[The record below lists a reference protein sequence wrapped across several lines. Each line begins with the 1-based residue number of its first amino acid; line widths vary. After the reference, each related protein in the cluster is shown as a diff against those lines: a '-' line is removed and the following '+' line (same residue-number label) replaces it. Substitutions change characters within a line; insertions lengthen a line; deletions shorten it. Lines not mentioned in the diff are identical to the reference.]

1 MRFFEAMSRNTKK
14 LVSLSICT
22 LTFAGFASTAAAMV
36 PATACLPDVANNGP
50 QWWLPN
56 ASDEDIAAEFEVGD
70 VAKVESAGRLARTS
84 LLWDP
89 VQERV
94 LVRVDV
100 TGDESIEP
108 DDDRFV
114 IALSDDSGTLPELFV
129 GFFPLR
135 DCGDAGDC
143 EGGAPVSED
152 AIEYSEATATTS
164 LTWSPLSID
173 NPSASFEVVH
183 PWVSVEVDDNGPTT
197 TYAWTLTFALEVPV
211 DGSGDIRPD
220 LRAYASAID
229 HVPGPT
235 SATEIELPVLCT
247 ASSPTS
253 DDCLIFG
260 AGMEEIP
267 FDLPMAVEDTWTTLS
282 SSCTSP

>member
-1 MRFFEAMSRNTKK
+1 MSRNTAK
-14 LVSLSICT
+14 LLSLSLCT
-22 LTFAGFASTAAAMV
+22 LAVAGAASTAAAMA
-36 PATACLPDVANNGP
+36 PETACLPEINKNGP

-56 ASDEDIAAEFEVGD
+56 ASAEDIAAEFEPGD
-70 VAKVESAGRLARTS
+70 MAKVDNDGRLARTS

-89 VQERV
+89 VLERV
-94 LVRVDV
+94 LVRVEV

-108 DDDRFV
+108 NDDRFV
-114 IALSDDSGTLPELFV
+114 IALSDDSGTMPELFV
-129 GFFPLR
+129 GFYPLW
-135 DCGDAGDC
+135 DCGDPGDC
-143 EGGAPVSED
+143 EGGVALSAD

-173 NPSASFEVVH
+173 NPSTSFDVVH
-183 PWVSVEVDDNGPTT
+183 PWIAVEVDDGGPIT
-197 TYAWTLTFALEVPV
+197 TYNWTLTFALEVPV
-211 DGSGDIRPD
+211 DVSGDIRPD

-253 DDCLIFG
+253 DDCLIYN
-260 AGMEEIP
+260 AGMEQLP
-267 FDLPMAVEDTWTTLS
+267 FDLPMAVEDTWTLLS
-282 SSCTSP
+282 SSCTTP